1 MPIFFFNFQ
10 VDYDLT
16 KKSRYYSRTWI
27 NFNSGPLD
35 QFDSH
40 SPSVDFFLSLSSLTF
55 TPFLFVIFFL
65 TLFTIII
72 IVFFFFNFIKST
84 IQNGF
89 VALKL
94 LLQGSPATLLQS
106 HLTRRRHSTSI
117 LPRPPPQVQDPN
129 NSINYNWQL
138 YLFISNR
145 VRTLHTF
152 DDVSHLSYKLFWCI
166 SRPISSYLS
175 FLFMHIQ
182 TINISYTM

>member
-1 MPIFFFNFQ
+1 M
-10 VDYDLT
+10 
-16 KKSRYYSRTWI
+16 

-35 QFDSH
+35 QFDSY
-40 SPSVDFFLSLSSLTF
+40 SPSVHKVCLVWHSP
-55 TPFLFVIFFL
+55 PFLFSIFPLIFL
-65 TLFTIII
+65 PLLLLC
-72 IVFFFFNFIKST
+72 FFNFIKST

-94 LLQGSPATLLQS
+94 LLQGNPATMLQS
-106 HLTRRRHSTSI
+106 HLIRRWHSTSI